1 MWLKQ
6 LPITTLW
13 LSDNPCAEVEEYR
26 AYVIKSLPQLKV
38 LDDKVITEEEKA
50 VIARTDI
57 STPFQLPPAAPTLSP
72 SAVASKVLD
81 KREREVAAVGQLSQD
96 SKYEEMERQKE
107 MERKLREREVREREI
122 RRVERERAA
131 MQAQKDRDE
140 EEKYQLWKREQE
152 LKEMQ
157 KKREELDRLEKEAE
171 LRSHQQKSS
180 ERKQYASSFAV
191 TPTPPRRSG

>member
-1 MWLKQ
+1 
-6 LPITTLW
+6 
-13 LSDNPCAEVEEYR
+13 
-26 AYVIKSLPQLKV
+26 
-38 LDDKVITEEEKA
+38 
-50 VIARTDI
+50 
-57 STPFQLPPAAPTLSP
+57 
-72 SAVASKVLD
+72 
-81 KREREVAAVGQLSQD
+81 
-96 SKYEEMERQKE
+96 KE

-191 TPTPPRRSG
+191 TPTPPRRSGWDEDYSAHSGVASSKAPSKEKEMTNHVLYAMLNLLNALDKDSLEIIGSEVAIRLKSKKL